1 MLYIYI
7 YFKMWL
13 SEFPN
18 RTQVSNFFW
27 PTTIDS
33 APRLVSGTKYIF
45 VEIKNGKYKLVM
57 LKCSWKF

>member
-1 MLYIYI
+1 
-7 YFKMWL
+7 MWL

-27 PTTIDS
+27 PTTIYS
-33 APRLVSGTKYIF
+33 APRLVSCTKYIF
-45 VEIKNGKYKLVM
+45 VEIKNGKYKLAM